1 MNYIDDTANVC
12 ARVNEVL
19 KALPTATG
27 ASREE
32 IFEQRNLWS
41 VELRSTC
48 YQVIEYY
55 KSILIL
61 VGQEL
66 YRPAASLS
74 RSIHEACFRLEYL
87 SRNESELR
95 DWMEWQM
102 TRDYHFIHDFLKYEI
117 TVTDSSKQN
126 FEAQMKDIVSAMGCS
141 PTKRRFPWKS
151 TGHMLSD
158 ITSDMPDGHDK
169 RLRRLLYEYPSRFVH
184 IRAGG
189 VPSPDSA
196 VGGARLSLLL
206 AITLAMTLCRDEQL
220 IPTDLSRETDEIVTM
235 CNTLRAI

>member
-27 ASREE
+27 ASRGE

-41 VELRSTC
+41 VEIRSTC
-48 YQVIEYY
+48 DQVMEYY

-74 RSIHEACFRLEYL
+74 RSINEACFRLEYL

-102 TRDYHFIHDFLKYEI
+102 TRDYHLIHDLLKYET

-126 FEAQMKDIVSAMGCS
+126 FEAQMEYLVAAIGVPPK
-141 PTKRRFPWKS
+141 KRGFPWKS
-151 TGHMLSD
+151 THDMLSD

-235 CNTLRAI
+235 CNKLRAI